1 MPPKKRKVINDE
13 ILRNARE
20 SKENLFVE
28 RVEQELESLNV
39 TVLREEKRNLETEL
53 SEAKRLH
60 EESEK
65 DKIILRR
72 ELQTAH
78 SELFKLRE
86 QLSTALSNFAVFRKE
101 TEEKA
106 RATINNTRKIA
117 EKRLSSEKKVLK
129 DEILA
134 LKMAS
139 PKGTGRLK
147 PFNMICDKLKKD
159 RCVRVV
165 KAIQGIV
172 GEQYMDDFLPEFV
185 RYIARNSSFAINFSL
200 SPWDSFFATVQW
212 KLTTK
217 FLREFKAF
225 LRDRLGIEVFSS
237 VHTINEFRKRRVE
250 ALSESGR
257 LQFDEGT
264 GDAIFIAI
272 GGEKGS
278 NQTKV
283 GLIFE
288 NVDKPNDPYGILLL
302 GLYEGS
308 DDHATL
314 KENLL
319 PVFDQLNVLESL
331 EYMENG
337 SLVVRDVKR
346 MLVGDCKFIS
356 AVLNHNGQSSRYP
369 CFSCNAM
376 WSSHGQNA
384 ASMESFPFE
393 ASGNPRCMQQYL
405 DEGEPILH
413 FDIDNIVP
421 PVVHSFLGLG
431 QNNVVDWAVAK
442 ANKEDCGSDT
452 LDTTLKGQYKILKK
466 RKLERDTYETR
477 VEELEKSDSLLSDA
491 LNVLQKL
498 CSASRSRKDRS
509 DACGCSICIVAS
521 AKRTFRDQAVFKC
534 ASSSAETT
542 LTAMLTNDRDL
553 LAAASDD
560 VENLESLLKG
570 SSGPTRQRLE
580 QVMRDIGCDSR
591 IWFQDL
597 TGNQIRTLLRSEN
610 IDAILSVFRP
620 DKETVIMRRVME
632 CLSFL
637 MTNANNAVKTDLEI
651 DKIEQ
656 VVGHLTTNLRLIH
669 AKSTVTPK
677 VHIVCAHLVPYLRLH
692 RSWGRLS
699 EQGFEHM
706 HAVMNAVNRHYASVR
721 DTKLRT
727 ILRETLKTSAEVIKC
742 SIFGAQFAHQKCA
755 QRNISASLRVSR
767 VELREPATTGHPV
780 RLTTYQTNILCDP
793 KLPLRRFF
801 LAFCDP
807 LIRRVIVLHSN
818 LHTEMQKTKQG
829 KCRNNLECAQ
839 NATSVCVWDI
849 SSEQSDDK
857 DLGTCMTNPLA
868 QLSAPDI
875 STAYSLFIFSV
886 ISTIVCFLATLWFA
900 QRMDIEQKK
909 ENGS

>member
-1 MPPKKRKVINDE
+1 MPPKKRKAINEE

-20 SKENLFVE
+20 SKENVFVE

-39 TVLREEKRNLETEL
+39 TVLREAKRNLETEL

-147 PFNMICDKLKKD
+147 PFNMICDKSKKD

-225 LRDRLGIEVFSS
+225 LRDRLGIDVFSS
-237 VHTINEFRKRRVE
+237 VHTINEFRKQHSAEEDYDILIHQTQKTIGNRVFRNTSAVARAKDVKCLLRRRVE

-264 GDAIFIAI
+264 GDAIVIAI
-272 GGEKGS
+272 GGDKGS

-356 AVLNHNGQSSRYP
+356 AVLNHKGQSSRYP

-431 QNNVVDWAVAK
+431 QNYVVDWAVAK

-452 LDTTLKGQYKILKK
+452 LDTTLKGQYKILKE

-521 AKRTFRDQAVFKC
+521 AKKRTFRDQAVFKC
-534 ASSSAETT
+534 ASCERHIHHLCALLIFADDKHKISIGKGRCLDCRQGSIVSADDMLPMFQRAHTT

-727 ILRETLKTSAEVIKC
+727 ILVLQQWTNYNVIYDAGK
-742 SIFGAQFAHQKCA
+742 SW
-755 QRNISASLRVSR
+755 
-767 VELREPATTGHPV
+767 HP
-780 RLTTYQTNILCDP
+780 
-793 KLPLRRFF
+793 
-801 LAFCDP
+801 
-807 LIRRVIVLHSN
+807 
-818 LHTEMQKTKQG
+818 
-829 KCRNNLECAQ
+829 
-839 NATSVCVWDI
+839 
-849 SSEQSDDK
+849 
-857 DLGTCMTNPLA
+857 
-868 QLSAPDI
+868 
-875 STAYSLFIFSV
+875 
-886 ISTIVCFLATLWFA
+886 
-900 QRMDIEQKK
+900 K
-909 ENGS
+909 E